1 MPEWW
6 PRMVAARYLH
16 ARPWAPIPEAW
27 IGRALAA
34 IEAEEHARE
43 IHQQRS
49 KS

>member
-6 PRMVAARYLH
+6 PRLRAARYLN
-16 ARPWAPIPEAW
+16 ARPWEPIPEAW

-43 IHQQRS
+43 IQRQRRTA
-49 KS
+49 